1 MKRYY
6 DNLGWLEMLRVVDR
20 KFLIVFNFEGNFIF
34 GYLFFLLLGF
44 YCYCGLSLCY
54 KVRVIF

>member
-34 GYLFFLLLGF
+34 GYLFFLLLG
-44 YCYCGLSLCY
+44 LSLCY